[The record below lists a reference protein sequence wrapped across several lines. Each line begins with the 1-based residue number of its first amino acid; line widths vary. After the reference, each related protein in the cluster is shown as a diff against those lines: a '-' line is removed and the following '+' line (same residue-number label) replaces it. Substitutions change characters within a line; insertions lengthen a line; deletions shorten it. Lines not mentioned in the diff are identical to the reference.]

1 MADPAPSRRRFQFRL
16 RTLLIVVTV
25 LAVPCAFVHFKRSE
39 DQRREAAKAAALER
53 VKELGGSVTWLI
65 ASKNEQPELIVLPR
79 STIVKDRQAIQ
90 SAFPG
95 VPLFPRKADGGTIF
109 DLDAWS
115 ESAAQA
121 K

>member
-1 MADPAPSRRRFQFRL
+1 VIKRPPPRRRFQFRL
-16 RTLLIVVTV
+16 RTLLIVVTL
-25 LAVPCAFVHFKRSE
+25 LAVPCALVHFKRSE

-53 VKELGGSVTWLI
+53 IKQLGGSVAWLLD
-65 ASKNEQPELIVLPR
+65 AENGPELIVLPR

-95 VPLFPRKADGGTIF
+95 VPLFPMKSDGGTIF